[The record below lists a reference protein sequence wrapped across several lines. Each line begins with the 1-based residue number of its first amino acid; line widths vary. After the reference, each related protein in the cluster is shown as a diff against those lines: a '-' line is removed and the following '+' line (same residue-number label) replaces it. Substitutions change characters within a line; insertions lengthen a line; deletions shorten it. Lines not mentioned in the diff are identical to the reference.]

1 MLKFEGSD
9 KKEPMNE
16 RSRSLRNYFT
26 SLVVRAMMKILRFEE
41 KRKLNVSKEKSNRKL
56 MKTHKTC
63 KKFQRKTK
71 RKKRK
76 NADLNTICICKMTP
90 NQMVAAHNGITLV
103 L

>member
-41 KRKLNVSKEKSNRKL
+41 KRKLNVSKDRSNRKQ
-56 MKTHKTC
+56 MKTLC
-63 KKFQRKTK
+63 NKFLTK

-76 NADLNTICICKMTP
+76 NADLNTTCICKMTP
-90 NQMVAAHNGITLV
+90 NQMAAAHNGITLV